1 MSKRLVIDINTQR
14 TYEETIPPAE
24 QAEIDALQAALTA
37 ARQADETARAAVVY
51 GNDAVDITNLDAVR
65 QYVQA
70 SRTFLNEATHTQTSV
85 AAQTERNTR
94 AILAILRR
102 LV

>member
-1 MSKRLVIDINTQR
+1 MSKRIVINIAQQS
-14 TYEETIPPAE
+14 TYEETIPPSE
-24 QAEIDALQAALTA
+24 QTEIDALQAALTA
-37 ARQADETARAAVVY
+37 TRQADETARAGIVY
-51 GNDAVDITNLDAVR
+51 GTDAVDITDLDKVK

-70 SRTFLNEATHTQTSV
+70 SRTFVNEATHTQASV

-94 AILAILRR
+94 AILALLRR